1 MKYYLGKLNKGKYE
15 PINCLDDD
23 DILSVINFTS
33 RYEDED
39 SLRSDLVSKGLIN
52 GKEILAYVCK
62 VKDEYKRI
70 PNGENLTFSYAKDY
84 NTSNGLYI
92 TLIKEKYN
100 KDLYVFLGKMI
111 NKKYAGVRN
120 HVAERANI
128 LELLNEVVY
137 ANEIGI
143 DKYEHDITDKRKL
156 NDLIKRF
163 LKSAI
168 GIYDS
173 KEKKYQM
180 TNGKIDTNKRKMVD
194 LILLLNT
201 YYNEVIKES
210 IYEIIDNNEE
220 VKEPEYEEIEGYDKE
235 EFLTDED
242 FANQGM
248 DPNNYKKLIRN

>member
-1 MKYYLGKLNKGKYE
+1 MKYYLGKLKKDGYE
-15 PINCLDDD
+15 PIKCIEED

-33 RYEDED
+33 KYEDEF
-39 SLRSDLVSKGLIN
+39 SLREDLIDKGLID
-52 GKEILAYVCK
+52 GEERLAYISK

-70 PNGENLTFSYAKDY
+70 PNGENLTFSYAKEY

-92 TLIKEKYN
+92 TLIREKYN
-100 KDLYVFLGKMI
+100 KDLYVFLAKMI
-111 NKKYAGVRN
+111 NKKYSGVKN
-120 HVAERANI
+120 HIAERSNI

-156 NDLIKRF
+156 NDLIKKF

-194 LILLLNT
+194 LILLLNM

-220 VKEPEYEEIEGYDKE
+220 VKEPE
-235 EFLTDED
+235 
-242 FANQGM
+242 
-248 DPNNYKKLIRN
+248 